1 MIDQF
6 DCKKSKEEIALSLEA
21 TWDEDHLFALK
32 QSYDQYKFY
41 QKQTEECDIKIE
53 ELMMAYSA
61 TMDTD
66 MAKFVKTKKRINKK
80 NSTKIDVEK
89 YAYSLWGVNVMQ
101 IPGMSA
107 NSIMQLIGELGH
119 DFVDKFD
126 TAAKFCRWCNIVPNT
141 KISGGKV
148 LSSKV
153 PKRKN
158 PVGQIFR
165 MCANTLKDSKETLG
179 FYFRRMK
186 SKDDHM
192 QAIVATAHKL
202 AKIFYTMIKTMS
214 DYDAK
219 KVGQDEKGLLKRK
232 IERTQKALEKLNA
245 KLSDAA

>member
-1 MIDQF
+1 
-6 DCKKSKEEIALSLEA
+6 
-21 TWDEDHLFALK
+21 
-32 QSYDQYKFY
+32 
-41 QKQTEECDIKIE
+41 
-53 ELMMAYSA
+53 MMAYSA

-119 DFVDKFD
+119 DFGDKFD

-165 MCANTLKDSKETLG
+165 MCANTLKDSKRDSRILFPTNEIK
-179 FYFRRMK
+179 RRSHAGNSRHCAQTGK
-186 SKDDHM
+186 
-192 QAIVATAHKL
+192 
-202 AKIFYTMIKTMS
+202 
-214 DYDAK
+214 
-219 KVGQDEKGLLKRK
+219 ELLHND
-232 IERTQKALEKLNA
+232 QNHV
-245 KLSDAA
+245 